1 MTHIHTLTGLR
12 GLAALIVF
20 VSHSANESLLPSYLG
35 HGFGQIGVMLF
46 FVLSGFLMAYLY
58 IHEDVNGENVRK
70 YMLARIGRV
79 FPLYF
84 ALLLFSIVITRYIS
98 PESFYPFKFD
108 DLGAALRALLLI
120 EAKYVF
126 WTIPVEVQF
135 YVVFVGF
142 WFLYK
147 KGFSAYFLLLFII
160 LTMLPS
166 VVLYIIFSELP
177 KIVSTY
183 SYAFFLGVLSALL
196 YDNIK
201 HSPSARKLFSVTAL
215 PALLLLFVNLP
226 EIRSKYDILVFGD
239 SAILRIWGDPVT
251 WAIVYT
257 VFISAALNIRSLNI
271 LNSKFFVRL
280 GDVSYGFYLIHY
292 PVLMF
297 FVVETN
303 IASPAKFSLAFVVT
317 FALSH
322 LSFYFFERPAA
333 KKIRSFGQVKQQA
346 INA

>member
-20 VSHSANESLLPSYLG
+20 ISHSANESLLPSYLG
-35 HGFGQIGVMLF
+35 RGFGQIGVMLF

-58 IHEDVNGENVRK
+58 VHENVNGQNIKK

-84 ALLLFSIVITRYIS
+84 ALLLLSIVITRHIP
-98 PESFYPFKFD
+98 PESFFPFKFD
-108 DLGAALRALLLI
+108 EPGAALRALLLI

-147 KGFSAYFLLLFII
+147 KGVGAHLLLLFII

-166 VVLYIIFSELP
+166 VVAYLAFSELP

-183 SYAFFLGVLSALL
+183 SYAFFLGVLSALFH
-196 YDNIK
+196 DNMK
-201 HSPSARKLFSVTAL
+201 HSASARKVCDIIGL

-226 EIRSKYDILVFGD
+226 EIRLKYDILVFGD
-239 SAILRIWGDPVT
+239 SGMSRIWGDPIT
-251 WAIVYT
+251 WAIVFI
-257 VFISAALNIRSLNI
+257 VFVSAALNASSLNV
-271 LNSKFFVRL
+271 LNSKFFVGL
-280 GDVSYGFYLIHY
+280 GDISYGFYLIHY

-297 FVVETN
+297 FVSEVN
-303 IASPAKFSLAFVVT
+303 IASPVKFVLAFVVT

-322 LSFYFFERPAA
+322 MSFRFFEKPAA
-333 KKIRSFGQVKQQA
+333 KRIRNLG
-346 INA
+346 